1 MSHANSCLAGR
12 LETKKLGKAELT
24 HMPAKLDALDNR
36 CDEKVNCK

>member
-1 MSHANSCLAGR
+1 MQTAALLADWKQ
-12 LETKKLGKAELT
+12 KKLGKAELT